1 MVIAGA
7 AGPKREGS
15 PVLDIGRREF
25 IALLGGAAAAWPLAA
40 AHAQQPRQV
49 IGVLGGHTRAQWQ
62 PFVTA
67 FQQGLKETG
76 YVEGENVSTEYRWAE
91 GHYDRLPA
99 FATELV
105 GHKVAVI
112 AAIGG
117 VNSALA
123 AKAATSQIPVV
134 FLTGRDPVELGFV
147 ESLNRPGGN
156 LTGVSMLNDELVAKR
171 LELLRE
177 LVPNAATIAFLV
189 NPNNRNH
196 QAHVRALEAIAH
208 AGGQQLIVLG
218 AASDRDFESAFSTLV
233 QRGVEG
239 LVVAPDPFLDSQRER
254 LVRLTMGHT
263 VPAIFQ
269 WREFVQAGGLI
280 SYGMSLTDA
289 HRQMGI
295 YTGKILRGARPADL
309 PVVQPAK
316 FELFVNLKTAKTL
329 GLTVPT
335 SILLRA
341 DEVIE

>member
-1 MVIAGA
+1 M
-7 AGPKREGS
+7 
-15 PVLDIGRREF
+15 PV
-25 IALLGGAAAAWPLAA
+25 
-40 AHAQQPRQV
+40 V
-49 IGVLGGHTRAQWQ
+49 GVLGGHTRAQWQ
-62 PFVTA
+62 PFVAA
-67 FQQGLKETG
+67 FHQGLKETG
-76 YVEGENVSTEYRWAE
+76 YAEGENVSTEYRWAE

-99 FATELV
+99 LATELV

-147 ESLNRPGGN
+147 KSLNRPGGN
-156 LTGVSMLNDELVAKR
+156 LTGVSMLNDELVGKR

-196 QAHVRALEAIAH
+196 QAHVRAFEAVAH
-208 AGGQQLIVLG
+208 AGGQQLIVLR

-254 LVRLTMGHT
+254 LVRLAMGHA

-289 HRQMGI
+289 HRQMGT

-316 FELFVNLKTAKTL
+316 FELFVNLKAAKTL

>member
-1 MVIAGA
+1 M
-7 AGPKREGS
+7 K
-15 PVLDIGRREF
+15 RREF
-25 IALLGGAAAAWPLAA
+25 ISLLGTAAAWPLAA
-40 AHAQQPRQV
+40 WAQQPAMPV
-49 IGVLGGHTRAQWQ
+49 VGVLGGHTRAQWQ
-62 PFVTA
+62 PFVAA
-67 FQQGLKETG
+67 FHQGLKEVG
-76 YVEGENVSTEYRWAE
+76 YAEGENVSTEYRWAE

-99 FATELV
+99 LATELV

-147 ESLNRPGGN
+147 KSLNRPGGN
-156 LTGVSMLNDELVAKR
+156 LTGVSMLNDELVGKR

-196 QAHVRALEAIAH
+196 QAHVRALEAVAH
-208 AGGQQLIVLG
+208 AGGQQLIVLR
-218 AASDRDFESAFSTLV
+218 AASDRDFETAFSTLV

-239 LVVAPDPFLDSQRER
+239 LVVAPDPFLDSQREG
-254 LVRLTMGHT
+254 LVRLAMGHA

-316 FELFVNLKTAKTL
+316 FELFVNLKTAKAL

>member
-1 MVIAGA
+1 V
-7 AGPKREGS
+7 RRR
-15 PVLDIGRREF
+15 DFIG
-25 IALLGGAAAAWPLAA
+25 LLGGAAAWPLAA
-40 AHAQQPRQV
+40 RAQQPAIPV
-49 IGVLGGHTRAQWQ
+49 IGVLGGHTRVQWQ
-62 PFVTA
+62 PFVAA
-67 FQQGLKETG
+67 FHQGLKETG
-76 YVEGENVSTEYRWAE
+76 YLDGDNVATEYRWAE

-99 FATELV
+99 LAADLV
-105 GHKVAVI
+105 RYGVAVI

-123 AKAATSQIPVV
+123 AKAATSQIPIV

-147 ESLNRPGGN
+147 ESFNRPGGN
-156 LTGVSMLNDELVAKR
+156 LTGVSMLNDELHAKR

-177 LVPNAATIAFLV
+177 LVPNAAVFAVLI

-196 QAHVRALEAIAH
+196 ETHARTLDAVAH
-208 AGGQQLIVLG
+208 AGRQRLIVLRV
-218 AASDRDFESAFSTLV
+218 ASNEGFDSAFAMLA
-233 QRGVEG
+233 REGAKG
-239 LVVAPDPFLDSQRER
+239 LVVAPDPFLDSERET
-254 LVRLTMGHT
+254 LVRLAMEHA

-280 SYGMSLTDA
+280 SYGMSLADA
-289 HRQMGI
+289 HRQVGI
-295 YTGKILRGARPADL
+295 YSGRILRGAKPADL

-316 FELFVNLKTAKTL
+316 FELLVNLKAARAL

>member
-1 MVIAGA
+1 MWDM
-7 AGPKREGS
+7 R
-15 PVLDIGRREF
+15 RREF
-25 IALLGGAAAAWPLAA
+25 ILGLGSAAAWPVAWPLLAY
-40 AHAQQPRQV
+40 AQQEKPV

-62 PFVTA
+62 PFVAA
-67 FQQGLKETG
+67 FHQGLRETG
-76 YVEGENVSTEYRWAE
+76 YLDGENVSTEYRWAE
-91 GHYDRLPA
+91 GSYDRLPA
-99 FATELV
+99 LAADLV
-105 GHKVAVI
+105 RYRVAVI

-123 AKAATSQIPVV
+123 AKAATSQIPIL

-156 LTGVSMLNDELVAKR
+156 LSGVSLLNEELVAKR

-177 LVPNAATIAFLV
+177 LVPNATTFAFLI

-196 QAHVRALEAIAH
+196 QSHARTLEAVAH
-208 AGGQQLIVLG
+208 AGGQQLIVVRV
-218 AASDRDFESAFSTLV
+218 ASDVDFEPAFSTLGQSGV
-233 QRGVEG
+233 QG
-239 LVVAPDPFLDSQRER
+239 LVVAPDPFLDSQREI
-254 LVRLTMGHT
+254 LVTLARDHA

-269 WREFVQAGGLI
+269 WREFVQAGGLM
-280 SYGMSLTDA
+280 SYGTSLAEA
-289 HRQMGI
+289 HRQLGI
-295 YTGKILRGARPADL
+295 YSGRILRGAKPADL

-316 FELFVNLKTAKTL
+316 FELLVNLNAAKTL

>member
-1 MVIAGA
+1 MQFDQL
-7 AGPKREGS
+7 KR
-15 PVLDIGRREF
+15 RKF
-25 IALLGGAAAAWPLAA
+25 IMLLGGAAAWPLAA
-40 AHAQQPRQV
+40 RAQQPAMPV
-49 IGVLGGHTRAQWQ
+49 VGVLGGHTRAQWQ
-62 PFVTA
+62 PFVAA
-67 FQQGLKETG
+67 FHQGLKEAG
-76 YVEGENVSTEYRWAE
+76 YAEGENVSTEYRWAE

-99 FATELV
+99 LATELV

-147 ESLNRPGGN
+147 KSLNRPGGN
-156 LTGVSMLNDELVAKR
+156 LTGVSMLNDELVGKR

-196 QAHVRALEAIAH
+196 QAHVRALEAVAH

-254 LVRLTMGHT
+254 LVRLAMGHA